1 VRDGKKNTQKKNILV
16 VGRNFGIYINMKAL
30 VTGGSGFIGTNLIK
44 KLSYNNHIEF
54 RENIVVSIDNYSTG
68 LEKNDIDCPGIEYH
82 FVDITEHT
90 NYSFLIQDCDVIF
103 HLAALPRIQPSFET
117 PTESFKSNV
126 LGTMNILEWARKNGN
141 IPVIYAGSSSTHGGV
156 YSNPYTHTKWQG
168 EELCKMYNKIYD
180 LPVTICRFYNVYG
193 PHQLTEGEYCTVLGI
208 FENQVKQGLPL
219 TITGD
224 GEQRRDF
231 THVDDIVDGLVRCYL
246 LKGYN
251 EFELGRGKN
260 YSINEIA
267 DAFGDHP
274 REYVDEWLGEMRETL
289 CTDTK
294 AKEELGWKP
303 TRDIIEYIKETNGL

>member
-1 VRDGKKNTQKKNILV
+1 
-16 VGRNFGIYINMKAL
+16 
-30 VTGGSGFIGTNLIK
+30 
-44 KLSYNNHIEF
+44 
-54 RENIVVSIDNYSTG
+54 
-68 LEKNDIDCPGIEYH
+68 
-82 FVDITEHT
+82 
-90 NYSFLIQDCDVIF
+90 
-103 HLAALPRIQPSFET
+103 
-117 PTESFKSNV
+117 
-126 LGTMNILEWARKNGN
+126 
-141 IPVIYAGSSSTHGGV
+141 
-156 YSNPYTHTKWQG
+156 
-168 EELCKMYNKIYD
+168 